1 MLLKVTRAAAFG
13 LCIAG
18 LAQHSMLQAADP
30 APAGRVLQYRSQ
42 TGETSFA
49 IVLEPKL
56 SSRATQRDHIVLFDT
71 SASQTGEHRNQAL
84 AVLDSFLKSLPAS
97 DRIRLFGVDVGAK
110 ELTTGF
116 AASQSVEMA
125 NARNLLARRA
135 PLGAT
140 DFGKAIEVGL
150 SATESGRS
158 STIHYIG
165 DGVSGLNVLDEPK
178 LQGLVS
184 RLRTQQVP
192 FSCFAVGPR
201 KDLPL
206 LGLLANWS
214 GGVVL
219 LDDGEVR
226 ADLVGEQLAKAAV
239 ANVFYP
245 SKLTTDAAQTKLFP
259 SQPLPLRSDRETI
272 LLGKGPA
279 PKSVLIGDANQT
291 LSWQVSANDSKDD
304 QAFLSTLVQRA
315 EQQPLNVPFASLKL
329 LEIARSDFAARIN
342 QLSNLGDTALF
353 DHDLKRA
360 EVIGKAI
367 REMDPTNETGGR
379 LLTSA
384 AKFKMKLVSQVGEP
398 PLETEG
404 ATRRDSGSLIAE
416 QEIMQQIKTDQ
427 MQLSV
432 NSAIEEARGLIADD
446 ADSAINKIKKAQGAV
461 NSAQD
466 IDPDVRLNL
475 AKRLQGVLA
484 DIKAQSE
491 VLEQKRIS
499 AQERVAVADAQRR
512 LISQMQL
519 EDERME
525 QLIDRVR
532 SLLEEAVRGNPS
544 SYGEAESV
552 AEAAVNLRPGTG
564 TATAAK
570 TGAVAARQLYVAF
583 YLRNLRADRFLETL
597 EQVERSHVPFPDEP
611 PVRWPRPEVWKA
623 LSERRKQYAS
633 VDLHKSSAAE
643 KRIVQALDQETSINF
658 ADSQLDEAI
667 TFLSQRHEIP
677 ILLDPAVEAAGVP
690 PDSKIM
696 LPPLAG
702 IPLRSA
708 LNIVL
713 KPLNLTYVIQDNVMY
728 ITTIED
734 AQNRLQ
740 TRVYPMGDLVL
751 GLTAVGRGQN
761 GGGGAFGGGQ
771 QIGGGQQG
779 GGGGGGQ
786 QGGQQG
792 GGGGFFNV
800 PAAALPQA
808 VQRKAPINALPQVKA
823 PKAVAPAPI
832 KNKDAGDPEM
842 RQILNGILREDAA
855 LMSVKP
861 FAGMAQVQDTEA
873 ARILKKKP

>member
-13 LCIAG
+13 LCIVG
-18 LAQHSMLQAADP
+18 LTQHSMLQAADQLP
-30 APAGRVLQYRSQ
+30 TGRVLQYRAQ
-42 TGETSFA
+42 TGETSYA

-56 SSRATQRDHIVLFDT
+56 ASRVTQRDHVVLFDT
-71 SASQTGEHRNQAL
+71 SASQTGEHRKQAL

-110 ELTTGF
+110 EFTTGF
-116 AASQSVEMA
+116 ADSQSVPVET
-125 NARNLLARRA
+125 ARKLLARRA

-140 DFGKAIEVGL
+140 DLGKGIEVALG
-150 SATESGRS
+150 AMEPGRPA
-158 STIHYIG
+158 TIHYIG
-165 DGVSGLNVLDEPK
+165 DGVSGLNVLDVPK
-178 LQGLVS
+178 LQGLVNQ
-184 RLRTQQVP
+184 LRTRQVP

-206 LGLLANWS
+206 LGVLANWS

-219 LDDGEVR
+219 LDDADVR
-226 ADLVGEQLAKAAV
+226 AELAGEQLAQAAV

-245 SKLTTDAAQTKLFP
+245 SKLTTDAAQAKLFP

-272 LLGKGPA
+272 LLGKGAA
-279 PKSVLIGDANQT
+279 PTSVLIGDANQT
-291 LSWQVSANDSKDD
+291 LSWQVSATDSKDD

-315 EQQPLNVPFASLKL
+315 EQQPLNVPFASSKL
-329 LEIARSDFAARIN
+329 LEIARSDFAARVN
-342 QLSNLGDTALF
+342 QLSNLGDAALF

-367 REMDPTNETGGR
+367 REMDPANETAGR

-384 AKFKMKLVSQVGEP
+384 AKVKMRLVSQRQVGEP
-398 PLETEG
+398 PLEADE
-404 ATRRDSGSLIAE
+404 ATRRDAGNLIPE
-416 QEIMQQIKTDQ
+416 LEIMQQIRSDQ

-432 NSAIEEARGLIADD
+432 NRAIEEARALIADD
-446 ADSAINKIKKAQGAV
+446 ADSAISKIKKAQGAV
-461 NSAQD
+461 ISAQD

-484 DIKAQSE
+484 DIKAQKD
-491 VLEQKRIS
+491 VLEQRAIIN
-499 AQERVAVADAQRR
+499 QEKASTKDAQRR
-512 LISQMQL
+512 LIAQMQL
-519 EDERME
+519 EDERLE

-552 AEAAVNLRPGTG
+552 AEAAVNLRPGNG
-564 TATAAK
+564 TAAAAK

-633 VDLHKSSAAE
+633 VDLHKTSAAE

-658 ADSQLDEAI
+658 TETPLTDAI
-667 TFLSQRHEIP
+667 QFLAQKHEIP
-677 ILLDPAVEAAGVP
+677 ILLDPAVEAAGTAPDTPISVP
-690 PDSKIM
+690 ILS
-696 LPPLAG
+696 G

-708 LNIVL
+708 LNIIL

-751 GLTAVGRGQN
+751 GLTAVGLG
-761 GGGGAFGGGQ
+761 GAGGGAFGGGGQ
-771 QIGGGQQG
+771 LGGGQQ

-792 GGGGFFNV
+792 GGGFFNV

-808 VQRKAPINALPQVKA
+808 MQRRVPVNVLPQVKA
-823 PKAVAPAPI
+823 PKAAAPAPI
-832 KNKDAGDPEM
+832 KNKDSGDPEM
-842 RQILNGILREDAA
+842 RQILNGILREEAA